1 MSPSLRR
8 SLLLVPADTFVWT
21 TPSGPG
27 RPDGLVLDP
36 SGLVHPDARPA
47 ARGRLQD
54 LVSAASRDTA
64 VYVRVSPEDLQAELE
79 ASVWPGLAGIVL
91 PGPETPEGVTRVE
104 ETLVDLESRQALPP
118 GGVKIVLLLDSAQ
131 ALWNQVNLASA
142 SLRVDGLIFGV
153 GDQLYELIDKEET
166 LPFYTGPVPRFP
178 TPEYA
183 WGRFTY
189 LAAQS
194 GVRRLCLLGTSIA
207 PGHINLLEFLQAA
220 RRARV
225 LGFQGAVTLHPDG
238 VDTCNQAFSVP
249 QEAIAWAQRTLERE
263 GPSREA
269 QSDAG
274 PAWVGPGVS
283 VSARKR
289 AGALLEQAHAAGR

>member
-104 ETLVDLESRQALPP
+104 ETLADLESRRALPP
-118 GGVKIVLLLDSAQ
+118 GGVKIVLLLDSVQ

-142 SLRVDGLIFGV
+142 SPRVDGLIFGV
-153 GDQLYELIDKEET
+153 GDQLYELTEKEET
-166 LPFYTGPVPRFP
+166 LPLLTGPVPRFP

-183 WGRFTY
+183 WGRFAY
-189 LAAQS
+189 LAAMS
-194 GVRRLCLLGTSIA
+194 GVQRFCLLGTSVA
-207 PGHINLLEFLQAA
+207 PGHINLQELIQAA
-220 RRARV
+220 RRARA
-225 LGFQGAVTLHPDG
+225 LGFQGAVTPHTDG
-238 VDTCNQAFSVP
+238 VDTCNQGFSLS
-249 QEAIAWAQRTLERE
+249 QEAAAWARRTLERE
-263 GPSREA
+263 RPSQEA
-269 QSDAG
+269 PSDAG
-274 PAWVGPGVS
+274 PLWEGPGAS

-289 AGALLEQAHAAGR
+289 AKALLERGDAAGR